1 MKNTYRI
8 LLVLACLGGALSVLS
23 AAYVAHLPGLSEA
36 ALRSL
41 HSAMQMMQFHSLAL
55 LVVAW
60 MGQDERFRWTLF
72 LSALFF
78 LAGILMFSVNILL
91 SQLFGMGLFKPLTPF
106 GGMAF
111 VLGWLALGLSVMK
124 KKSPEGDL

>member
-8 LLVLACLGGALSVLS
+8 LFVLACLGGALSVLS
-23 AAYVAHLPGLSEA
+23 AAYVAHLPGLGEA
-36 ALRSL
+36 TLRSL
-41 HSAMQMMQFHSLAL
+41 HSAMQMLQFHALAL

-60 MGQDERFRWTLF
+60 IGQGERFSWHLF

-91 SQLFGMGLFKPLTPF
+91 NQLFGLGLFKPLTPF

-111 VLGWLALGLSVMK
+111 VFGWLALGLSVMK

>member
-8 LLVLACLGGALSVLS
+8 FLVLACMGGALSVLI
-23 AAYVAHLPGLSEA
+23 AAYVAHLTVLIEA

-41 HSAMQMMQFHSLAL
+41 HSAMQMLQFHALAL

-60 MGQDERFRWTLF
+60 IGQCERFRWPLF

>member
-8 LLVLACLGGALSVLS
+8 FLVLACLGGALSVLS

-41 HSAMQMMQFHSLAL
+41 PSAMQMLQIHSLAL

-60 MGQDERFRWTLF
+60 MGQDERFRWPLF

-78 LAGILMFSVNILL
+78 LAGLLMFSVNILL

>member
-8 LLVLACLGGALSVLS
+8 LLMLACLGGAMSVLS
-23 AAYVAHLPGLSEA
+23 AAYVAHLPGLGEA
-36 ALRSL
+36 TLRSL
-41 HSAMQMMQFHSLAL
+41 QSAMQMLQFHALAL

-60 MGQDERFRWTLF
+60 MGQDERFRWPLF
-72 LSALFF
+72 LSAWFF

-91 SQLFGMGLFKPLTPF
+91 NQLFGMGLFKPLTPF

>member
-1 MKNTYRI
+1 
-8 LLVLACLGGALSVLS
+8 
-23 AAYVAHLPGLSEA
+23 
-36 ALRSL
+36 
-41 HSAMQMMQFHSLAL
+41 
-55 LVVAW
+55 
-60 MGQDERFRWTLF
+60 LF

>member
-41 HSAMQMMQFHSLAL
+41 HSAMQMLQFHALAL

-60 MGQDERFRWTLF
+60 MGQDERFRWPLF

>member
-1 MKNTYRI
+1 MKNNYRI
-8 LLVLACLGGALSVLS
+8 LFVLACLGGALSVLS

-41 HSAMQMMQFHSLAL
+41 HSAMQMLQFHALAL

-60 MGQDERFRWTLF
+60 IGQGEGFRWPLF
-72 LSALFF
+72 FSALFF
-78 LAGILMFSVNILL
+78 LAGMLMFSVNILL
-91 SQLFGMGLFKPLTPF
+91 NQLFGMGLFKPLTPF

>member
-1 MKNTYRI
+1 
-8 LLVLACLGGALSVLS
+8 
-23 AAYVAHLPGLSEA
+23 
-36 ALRSL
+36 
-41 HSAMQMMQFHSLAL
+41 
-55 LVVAW
+55 
-60 MGQDERFRWTLF
+60 
-72 LSALFF
+72 
-78 LAGILMFSVNILL
+78 MFSVNILL

>member
-8 LLVLACLGGALSVLS
+8 LLVLACMGGALSVLS

-41 HSAMQMMQFHSLAL
+41 HSAMQMLQFHALAL

-60 MGQDERFRWTLF
+60 MGQDERFRWPLF

-78 LAGILMFSVNILL
+78 LAGLLMFSVNILL

>member
-8 LLVLACLGGALSVLS
+8 LLVLACMGGALSVLS

-41 HSAMQMMQFHSLAL
+41 HSAMQMLQFHALAL

-60 MGQDERFRWTLF
+60 MGLGERFSWHLF

-78 LAGILMFSVNILL
+78 LAGILIFSVNILL
-91 SQLFGMGLFKPLTPF
+91 NQLFGMGLFKPLTPF

>member
-8 LLVLACLGGALSVLS
+8 LLVLACMGGALSVLS

-41 HSAMQMMQFHSLAL
+41 HSAMQMLQIHALAL

-60 MGQDERFRWTLF
+60 MGQDERFRWPLF

-106 GGMAF
+106 GGIAF

>member
-8 LLVLACLGGALSVLS
+8 LLVLACMGGALSVLS

-41 HSAMQMMQFHSLAL
+41 HSAMQMLQFHALAL

-60 MGQDERFRWTLF
+60 MGQDERFRWPLF

-78 LAGILMFSVNILL
+78 LAGILMFSINILL

>member
-8 LLVLACLGGALSVLS
+8 LFVLACLGGALSVLS
-23 AAYVAHLPGLSEA
+23 AAYVAHLPVLGEA
-36 ALRSL
+36 TLRSL
-41 HSAMQMMQFHSLAL
+41 HSAMQMLQFHALAL

-60 MGQDERFRWTLF
+60 IGLGERFSWPLF

-91 SQLFGMGLFKPLTPF
+91 NQLFGLGLFKPLTPF

-111 VLGWLALGLSVMK
+111 VFGWLALGLSVMK

>member
-8 LLVLACLGGALSVLS
+8 LFVLACLGGALSVLS

-41 HSAMQMMQFHSLAL
+41 HSAMQMLQFHALAL

-60 MGQDERFRWTLF
+60 MGQDERFRWPLF

-91 SQLFGMGLFKPLTPF
+91 SQLFGMGLFKPFTPF